1 MQNLVFN
8 QPFKLRPVVDEPINA
23 QSDDEKS
30 ETKVQELKDKVRILI
45 ETPLFTVADLSENEL
60 LS

>member
-1 MQNLVFN
+1 MIFN
-8 QPFKLRPVVDEPINA
+8 QPFKLRPVVDEPLNA

-45 ETPLFTVADLSENEL
+45 ETPLFTVADLCENEL
-60 LS
+60 MI

>member
-1 MQNLVFN
+1 MVFN